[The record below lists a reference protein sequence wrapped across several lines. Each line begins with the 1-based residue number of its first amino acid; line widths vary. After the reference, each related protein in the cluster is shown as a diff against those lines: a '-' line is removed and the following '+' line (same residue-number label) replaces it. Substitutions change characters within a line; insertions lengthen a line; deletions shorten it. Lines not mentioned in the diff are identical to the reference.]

1 MTRYGLTLL
10 LGVLALSACTDES
23 VKPSPTTPPATM
35 VGGYSKIANP
45 DADQGLFQVTQ
56 FLGSKIGLQEGNP
69 STRLDKVLEAY
80 RQVVAGY
87 NYQVKLQM
95 TDGSQYEA
103 VVYVGLDDEMQL
115 TRLKKLR
122 PSSPTAGKHSVPR
135 PVAGGYN
142 KIADPDQNRYSDQG
156 LFEATKFLSYEIG
169 EKEGDHSIGI
179 DKVLEAYKQV
189 VAGNNYRVTVQ
200 MTNGSRYEAVVYISL
215 QHEVSLTSLKKL

>member
-80 RQVVAGY
+80 
-87 NYQVKLQM
+87 
-95 TDGSQYEA
+95 
-103 VVYVGLDDEMQL
+103 
-115 TRLKKLR
+115 
-122 PSSPTAGKHSVPR
+122 
-135 PVAGGYN
+135 
-142 KIADPDQNRYSDQG
+142 
-156 LFEATKFLSYEIG
+156 
-169 EKEGDHSIGI
+169 
-179 DKVLEAYKQV
+179 KQV